1 MLNKIEERNNMEKK
15 RFKKIY
21 VEITNSCNLKCSFCP
36 EGKREKEFISIGN
49 FKHIIKEI
57 KEYTNLIALH
67 VKGEPLLH
75 PKIKDILEVCKEN
88 KILVNITTN
97 ATLLEKNLN
106 TIISSGAI
114 RQLNLS
120 LHSITKNENTDKYN
134 FEKYINSVLSAS
146 KEILEKTNI
155 IISFRLWN
163 LENIAENSENYHIL
177 NALESAFSVEN
188 LKEIAR
194 KEKFVKLAENA
205 FLNQDLEFVWPS
217 LENEFVSDEGTCWGL
232 RNQVAILVNGD
243 VVPCCLDG
251 EGCIKLGNI
260 LEDSFENIINS
271 EYSRKFIKAFEEGKI
286 MHNLCKKCEFRRKF
300 DK

>member
-1 MLNKIEERNNMEKK
+1 MEKK

-36 EGKREKEFISIGN
+36 EGKREKEFM
-49 FKHIIKEI
+49 FVEKFEHIINQI

-75 PKIKDILEVCKEN
+75 PNLKEILNVCKEN
-88 KILVNITTN
+88 KMLVNITTN
-97 ATLLEKNLN
+97 ATLLEKNLD
-106 TIISSGAI
+106 TIIESGAV

-134 FEKYINSVLSAS
+134 FENYIKSVLNSS
-146 KEILEKTNI
+146 KEILEKTEI
-155 IISFRLWN
+155 IISYRLWN
-163 LENIAENSENYHIL
+163 LENIEKNSENYHIL
-177 NALESAFSVEN
+177 NALESAFNVEN
-188 LKEIAR
+188 LKEIAK

-217 LENEFVSDEGTCWGL
+217 LENEIISEVGSCWGL

-251 EGCIKLGNI
+251 EGKILLGNI
-260 LEDSFENIINS
+260 FDSDFSDIINS
-271 EYSRKFIKAFEEGKI
+271 EYSKELIKNFEENKI
-286 MHNLCKKCEFRRKF
+286 IHNLCKRCGFRGKF

>member
-1 MLNKIEERNNMEKK
+1 MEKK

-36 EGKREKEFISIGN
+36 EGKRVKEFISVDKFEN
-49 FKHIIKEI
+49 IINQI
-57 KEYTNLIALH
+57 KSYTNLIALH

-75 PKIKDILEVCKEN
+75 PKLEELL
-88 KILVNITTN
+88 KICEDNNVLVNITTN
-97 ATLLEKNLN
+97 ATLLEKNKDILFK
-106 TIISSGAI
+106 SKAV

-120 LHSITKNENTDKYN
+120 LHSITKNENTDTYN
-134 FEKYINSVLSAS
+134 LETYINNVLEIS

-155 IISFRLWN
+155 IISYRLWN
-163 LENIAENSENYHIL
+163 LENIKENSENLHIL
-177 NALESAFSVEN
+177 DCLESAFSVEN
-188 LKEIAR
+188 LVEKAKENS
-194 KEKFVKLAENA
+194 FVKLSENV

-217 LENEFVSDEGTCWGL
+217 MENEIISEEGTCWGL

-251 EGCIKLGNI
+251 EGIIKLGNI
-260 LEDSFENIINS
+260 FEESFENIINS
-271 EYSRKFIKAFEEGKI
+271 EYSKEFIKAFEENKVI
-286 MHNLCKKCEFRRKF
+286 HQLCKRCGFRGKF

>member
-1 MLNKIEERNNMEKK
+1 MEKK

-36 EGKREKEFISIGN
+36 EGKRVKEFISVDKFEN
-49 FKHIIKEI
+49 IINQI
-57 KEYTNLIALH
+57 KSYTNLIALH

-75 PKIKDILEVCKEN
+75 PKLEELLNICEDNNV
-88 KILVNITTN
+88 LVNITTN
-97 ATLLEKNLN
+97 ATLLEKNKDILFK
-106 TIISSGAI
+106 SKAV

-120 LHSITKNENTDKYN
+120 LHSITKNENTDTYN
-134 FEKYINSVLSAS
+134 FETYINNVLEIS

-155 IISFRLWN
+155 IISYRLWN
-163 LENIAENSENYHIL
+163 LENIKENSENLHIL
-177 NALESAFSVEN
+177 DCLESAFSVEN
-188 LKEIAR
+188 LVEKAKENS
-194 KEKFVKLAENA
+194 FVKLSENA

-217 LENEFVSDEGTCWGL
+217 MENEIISEEGTCWGL

-251 EGCIKLGNI
+251 EGIIKLGNI
-260 LEDSFENIINS
+260 FEENFENIINS
-271 EYSRKFIKAFEEGKI
+271 EYSKEFIKAFEENKVI
-286 MHNLCKKCEFRRKF
+286 HQLCKRCGFRGKF

>member
-1 MLNKIEERNNMEKK
+1 MNKK

-36 EGKREKEFISIGN
+36 ETKRTKEFISIEK
-49 FKHIIKEI
+49 FKHILNEI

-75 PKIKDILEVCKEN
+75 PNLKEILEACREEN
-88 KILVNITTN
+88 MLVNITTN
-97 ATLLEKNLN
+97 ASLLEKNLEV
-106 TIISSGAI
+106 IIKSNAV

-120 LHSITKNENTDKYN
+120 LHSITKNENTNLYN
-134 FEKYINSVLSAS
+134 FENYINSVLNSS

-155 IISFRLWN
+155 IISYRLWN
-163 LENIAENSENYHIL
+163 LENIEKNSENYHIL
-177 NALESAFSVEN
+177 NSLESAFGVGN
-188 LKEIAR
+188 LSQIAK
-194 KEKFVKLAENA
+194 KEKFVKLSESA

-217 LENEFVSDEGTCWGL
+217 IDGEFISDIGTCHGL

-260 LEDSFENIINS
+260 FEESFENIINS
-271 EYSRKFIKAFEEGKI
+271 EYSKEFIKAFEENRVI
-286 MHNLCKKCEFRRKF
+286 HNLCKRCGFRGKF

>member
-1 MLNKIEERNNMEKK
+1 MEKK

-36 EGKREKEFISIGN
+36 EGKREKEFISVDK
-49 FKHIIKEI
+49 FEKIINQI

-75 PKIKDILEVCKEN
+75 PKLEEVLNICEKN
-88 KILVNITTN
+88 NILVNITTN
-97 ATLLEKNLN
+97 ATLLEKNLDTLIN
-106 TIISSGAI
+106 CDAV

-155 IISFRLWN
+155 IISYRLWN
-163 LENIAENSENYHIL
+163 LENISQNSENYHIL
-177 NALESAFSVEN
+177 NALEGAFSVEN
-188 LKEIAR
+188 LIEIAK
-194 KEKFVKLAENA
+194 KEKFVKLAENV
-205 FLNQDLEFVWPS
+205 FLNQDLEFIWPR
-217 LENEFVSDEGTCWGL
+217 LENKVISEVGTCWGL

-251 EGCIKLGNI
+251 DGEIKLGNI
-260 LEDSFENIINS
+260 FEESFEDIINS
-271 EYSRKFIKAFEEGKI
+271 EYAKEMVKAFEENRI
-286 MHNLCKKCEFRRKF
+286 VHNLCKRCGFRCKF
-300 DK
+300 NK

>member
-1 MLNKIEERNNMEKK
+1 MEKK

-36 EGKREKEFISIGN
+36 EGKRIKEFISVDKFEN
-49 FKHIIKEI
+49 IINQI
-57 KEYTNLIALH
+57 KSYTNLIALH

-75 PKIKDILEVCKEN
+75 PKLEELL
-88 KILVNITTN
+88 KICEDNNVLVNITTN
-97 ATLLEKNLN
+97 ATLLEKNKDILFK
-106 TIISSGAI
+106 SKAV

-120 LHSITKNENTDKYN
+120 LHSITKNENTDTYN
-134 FEKYINSVLSAS
+134 FETYINNVLEIS

-155 IISFRLWN
+155 IISYRLWN
-163 LENIAENSENYHIL
+163 LENIKENSENLHIL
-177 NALESAFSVEN
+177 DCLESAFSVEN
-188 LKEIAR
+188 LVEKAKENS
-194 KEKFVKLAENA
+194 FVKLSENA

-217 LENEFVSDEGTCWGL
+217 MENGIISEEGTCWGL

-251 EGCIKLGNI
+251 EGIIKLGNI
-260 LEDSFENIINS
+260 FEENFENIINS
-271 EYSRKFIKAFEEGKI
+271 EYSKEFIKAFEENKVI
-286 MHNLCKKCEFRRKF
+286 HQLCKRCGFRGKF